1 MFTIELGL
9 KILGMGP
16 RKYLRDTMNIFDAVI
31 VALSLVE
38 LFFLGG
44 STNGKSS
51 LSAFRSV
58 RIFRAFRVLRVTKLM
73 RSLQFM
79 GFLIKVL
86 SNAF

>member
-9 KILGMGP
+9 KLIGMGP
-16 RKYLRDTMNIFDAVI
+16 KNYIRDTMNIFDAII
-31 VALSLVE
+31 VSLSLVE
-38 LFFLGG
+38 LFMLGG

-73 RSLQFM
+73 RSL
-79 GFLIKVL
+79 
-86 SNAF
+86 